1 MVPGR
6 RNAANADIVMTP
18 VSLEMRSNT
27 ARIFGD
33 EDIFYSVSA
42 TTQSAV
48 PLMVVV
54 PSRRLPDGFSKIE
67 FSYKKSDSI
76 VMEASVFLGAYAPW
90 CSATPNQL
98 ARLESEVGWEAFEVS
113 SIEQYWCYAA
123 CAQ

>member
-1 MVPGR
+1 M
-6 RNAANADIVMTP
+6 N
-18 VSLEMRSNT
+18 
-27 ARIFGD
+27 
-33 EDIFYSVSA
+33 
-42 TTQSAV
+42 
-48 PLMVVV
+48 
-54 PSRRLPDGFSKIE
+54 FSKIE